1 MFPYAVTQ
9 FMDVAAGDAGAV
21 DISGTGW
28 ISSLTSASFA
38 GVLNGC
44 MELVPLLLPT
54 VIGFLAF
61 RKAWTF
67 LKSTIA
73 GA

>member
-1 MFPYAVTQ
+1 MFPYAVTT
-9 FMDVAAGDAGAV
+9 FMDAGSV

-28 ISSLTSASFA
+28 ITSLTSASFA

-61 RKAWTF
+61 RKAWSF

>member
-1 MFPYAVTQ
+1 MFPYAVTT
-9 FMDVAAGDAGAV
+9 FMDEAAGTV

-28 ISSLTSASFA
+28 ISGLTSSSFA